1 MVQRVSDFN
10 WPTRVEKSFLFYLFQ
25 IIKLCQI
32 AIIALFK
39 GLEDIFSK
47 MPLLPLSSTN
57 NTLLDKNDLAI
68 FLVAP
73 QNFFFP
79 HVIG

>member
-10 WPTRVEKSFLFYLFQ
+10 WPTRVEKSFLFLFYLFQ

-32 AIIALFK
+32 AIIAPFK
-39 GLEDIFSK
+39 GLDDIFSK
-47 MPLLPLSSTN
+47 MPLSSTN
-57 NTLLDKNDLAI
+57 NTLLDKNDLAN